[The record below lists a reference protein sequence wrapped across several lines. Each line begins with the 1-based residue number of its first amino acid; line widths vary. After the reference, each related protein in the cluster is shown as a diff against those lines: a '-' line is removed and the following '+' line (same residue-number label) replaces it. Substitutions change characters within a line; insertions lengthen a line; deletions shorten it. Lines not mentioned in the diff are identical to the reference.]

1 MSSYT
6 YVLSDIHGQYDAFI
20 KMLEKIKF
28 SDDDILY
35 VDGDVLDRGPEPIK
49 TLLYIMKCK
58 NIKMLAGNHEYMAS
72 LCLDFLLKDIDEELI
87 ENISEHMLGL
97 LSEWKMNG
105 GSATMIELFGY
116 DKETRN
122 KVNEYIKKLK
132 LYKTLKVNDK
142 DFILVHGGL
151 GHFSEK
157 KKLNEYNIMDL
168 VWERLDYDRQYFKDK
183 YIITG
188 HTPTQVIEG
197 NPKPGYIYINK
208 NNIAID
214 CGSSFNDRLACL
226 RLDDFK
232 EYYVEIK

>member
-1 MSSYT
+1 
-6 YVLSDIHGQYDAFI
+6 
-20 KMLEKIKF
+20 
-28 SDDDILY
+28 
-35 VDGDVLDRGPEPIK
+35 
-49 TLLYIMKCK
+49 
-58 NIKMLAGNHEYMAS
+58 
-72 LCLDFLLKDIDEELI
+72 
-87 ENISEHMLGL
+87 
-97 LSEWKMNG
+97 
-105 GSATMIELFGY
+105 
-116 DKETRN
+116 
-122 KVNEYIKKLK
+122 
-132 LYKTLKVNDK
+132 
-142 DFILVHGGL
+142 
-151 GHFSEK
+151 
-157 KKLNEYNIMDL
+157 MDL